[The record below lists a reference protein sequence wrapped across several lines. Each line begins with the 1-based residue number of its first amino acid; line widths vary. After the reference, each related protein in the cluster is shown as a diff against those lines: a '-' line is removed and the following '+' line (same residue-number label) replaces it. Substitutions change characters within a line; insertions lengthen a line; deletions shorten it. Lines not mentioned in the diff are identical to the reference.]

1 MIHKIYHCVL
11 FALAFVLGA
20 VLVFFISATFFNVD
34 VFGLFVTSA
43 AKVAG
48 AFGDHLPAFNTRY
61 GLVHINSRPGAR
73 GQHFEVT
80 CADCKLEHKAIGPTP
95 FRTSN
100 AVLTGDFLKKHFDGR
115 LELGKVSL
123 TLSAVWDKNNVTG
136 SFSLPRTEI
145 YDLYQAVKSIVPEA
159 DTALINGMISGHGEF
174 SWPNFYFAFDPN
186 IKDFAVEGLVD
197 DQKYGR
203 GTFEYRAVDANGKP
217 VVITSGEGTP
227 NWLPMKQLGLF
238 LPAAVVVVEDWGFAE
253 HPGYELQSIEE
264 ATNYNKKKGEI
275 KRGGS
280 TLTQQLAKNL
290 FLTNERTYAR
300 KLRELLYAVEM
311 ERELGKQ
318 RILELYLNIVEWGPN
333 IYGAKMA
340 AQTYFGKTPNELSA
354 VEAAWLAGI
363 LRSPKHAYE
372 AQFVTNRPNSSRIEQ
387 TVRKMRVISEEQKQE
402 ELKKALVFTG
412 KR

>member
-1 MIHKIYHCVL
+1 MIHKLYHCVL

-20 VLVFFISATFFNVD
+20 ILVFIVSAVFFNVD

-80 CADCKLEHKAIGPTP
+80 CADCKLEHKAIGPVP

-100 AVLTGDFLKKHFDGR
+100 AVLTGDFLKKHFTGDLDIGR
-115 LELGKVSL
+115 VRV
-123 TLSAVWDKNNVTG
+123 TLDAAWDKNNVTG
-136 SFSLPRTEI
+136 SFGLPRTEI
-145 YDLYQAVKSIVPEA
+145 NDLYRAVESIVPESK
-159 DTALINGMISGHGEF
+159 TALINGLISGHGEF
-174 SWPNFYFAFDPN
+174 SWPNFYFAFAPN

-197 DQKYGR
+197 DKKYGR
-203 GTFEYRAVDANGKP
+203 GTFEYHALDANQKP
-217 VVITSGEGTP
+217 VTITSGEGTP
-227 NWLPMKQLGLF
+227 NWVALKQMGLF

-264 ATNYNKKKGEI
+264 ATSYNKKKGEI

-290 FLTNERTYAR
+290 FLTNERTYSR

-340 AQTYFGKTPNELSA
+340 AQTYFGKEPHQLTA
-354 VEAAWLAGI
+354 VEASWLAGI

-372 AQFVTNRPNSSRIEQ
+372 AQFLTNRPNTSRIEL
-387 TVRKMRVISEEQKQE
+387 TIRRMRVISDEQKQDE
-402 ELKKALVFTG
+402 MTKPLVFTG